1 MVKKSAAAAPK
12 ETWINTTCKMCIHSC
27 GIRVHV
33 KDGVVLKIEGDPTNE
48 DNRGKICAK
57 GQAGIMRLYDP
68 NRVKTPLKRTNPQ
81 KGPGVDPG
89 WQPITWEEAFDI
101 VGRRFKKIRE
111 EDPRKLVCAINDF
124 HRLHLWGWPAAFGS
138 GHYFT
143 TVGQYCGAAY
153 HPVNGVV
160 DGSFAAVNDYDY
172 CQYWIQIGGGDGFS
186 SHLHMAGSANRMA
199 DARVKRGMKLVV
211 VEPRMSTGAAK
222 ADEWIPI
229 LPGTDRAFVL
239 GMCHVMLHELKQY
252 DAGYI
257 RQHTN
262 GPYLIGPD
270 GLFVRDPATGKALVW
285 DSAEDQARTYDDP
298 DVRELALEGNYV
310 VNGIECRPAFQVIKD
325 QLKDHTPERMSKIC
339 TVSADTM
346 RRIAGEFVEAAR
358 IGSTIT
364 LDGKEYPYRPAAV
377 NFYRGA
383 IGHFDGTLDHAAI
396 KLMNF
401 LVGNIDVPGGHIG
414 VALDLKSP
422 KLLWVEPGED
432 GMMKPQ
438 PHMLHPMVPF
448 CYPPNTFQTLEFF
461 PLGLDPG
468 HLVADNILNPER
480 FGFDFK
486 PEAMLI
492 EHSNPLWNINGTAK
506 VMEVFK
512 MMDFIV
518 AIDVVLNE
526 STEWADIVLPDHT
539 YLESYHL
546 FMIEPPE
553 VVGHWLRQPVIK
565 PLYDSRDAN
574 DIFMELS
581 ARIGMLDAYNGL
593 LNMVLCMKPEHALK
607 PDRKYTTEEL
617 LDRHAKSIW
626 GNDKGL
632 DWFIENGH
640 NVRKL
645 KPSEKYMIWEG
656 LRIPIYFNLFVETA
670 LDLQEKFKPH
680 GIKWDTSSYQPVP
693 IWRDVHPLHRLPQEF
708 DLYAMNFKEHLLNF
722 SESVTI
728 PWINE
733 VMNCIPMHL
742 GVLINSKTARA
753 KGLKTGDRIRIT
765 SPFDEIEGAVRV
777 TEEVHPR
784 VIAISNGITTWKMHP
799 VDKKPNTHFNKL
811 LPAAYEWTDLL
822 SGHMETSTRVYITKI
837 SS

>member
-1 MVKKSAAAAPK
+1 MENAVKD
-12 ETWINTTCKMCIHSC
+12 TWIRTTCKMCIHSC

-33 KDGVVLKIEGDPTNE
+33 IDGVVLKIEGDPENE

-57 GQAGIMRLYDP
+57 GHAGIMRLYDP
-68 NRVKTPLKRTNPQ
+68 HRVKTPLKRTNPQ
-81 KGPGVDPG
+81 KGPGVDPR
-89 WQPITWEEAFDI
+89 WQPITWEEAYDI
-101 VGRRFKKIRE
+101 VGKRLRKIRE
-111 EDPRKLVCAINDF
+111 EDPRKLLCAINDF
-124 HRLHLWGWPAAFGS
+124 HRSHLGAWRAAFGTE
-138 GHYFT
+138 HRFT

-186 SHLHMAGSANRMA
+186 SHLHLAGSANRMA
-199 DARVKRGMKLVV
+199 DARVQRGMKVVV

-239 GMCHVMLHELKQY
+239 GMCHVMLFELKQY
-252 DAGYI
+252 DAQFI
-257 RQHTN
+257 RHHTN
-262 GPYLIGPD
+262 GPYLIRPD
-270 GLFVRDPATGKALVW
+270 GLFVRDPETCKAMVW
-285 DSAEDQARTYDDP
+285 DGVDDRAKTYDDP
-298 DVRELALEGNYV
+298 GIEEFALEGNYV
-310 VNGIECRPAFQVIKD
+310 FNGIQCRPAFQVIKD
-325 QLKDHTPERMSKIC
+325 QLKDHTPERMSRIC
-339 TVSADTM
+339 TVSADTI
-346 RRIAGEFVEAAR
+346 RRIAKEFVEAAR

-364 LDGKEYPYRPAAV
+364 LDGKVYPYRPAAV

-383 IGHFDGTLDHAAI
+383 IGHFDGTMDHVAM

-414 VALDLKSP
+414 VALNLKNP

-432 GMMKPQ
+432 VMIKPQ
-438 PHMLHPMVPF
+438 AHMLHPMIPF
-448 CYPPNTFQTLEFF
+448 SYPPNTFQTLEFF

-468 HLVADNILNPER
+468 HLVADNILHPER
-480 FGFDFK
+480 FGFNFK

-492 EHSNPLWNINGTAK
+492 EHSNPMWNITGTEK

-518 AIDVVLNE
+518 GIDVILNE

-553 VVGHWLRQPVIK
+553 VVGHWLRQPVIE
-565 PLYDSRDAN
+565 PLHESRDAN
-574 DIFMELS
+574 EIFMEISERAGCLDEFNAVLS
-581 ARIGMLDAYNGL
+581 I
-593 LNMVLCMKPEHALK
+593 VLCLKPEHALQ
-607 PDRKYTTEEL
+607 PGCKYTTEEL

-626 GNDKGL
+626 GDDKGL
-632 DWFIENGH
+632 EWFKKNGS

-645 KPSEKYMIWEG
+645 KPSEKYMVWEG
-656 LRIPIYFNLFVETA
+656 MRIPIYFNLFPETA
-670 LDLQEKFKPH
+670 LDLQEKFKAV
-680 GIKWDTSSYQPVP
+680 GITNWDTSSYQPVP
-693 IWRDVHPLHRLPQEF
+693 IWRDVHPLHRLPEEY
-708 DLYAMNFKEHLLNF
+708 DLYAIGFKEHLLNT
-722 SESVTI
+722 SESTSI

-742 GVLINSKTARA
+742 GVLLNSKVARA
-753 KGLKTGDRIRIT
+753 KRLKTGDLVRIR
-765 SPFDEIEGAVRV
+765 SPFDEIEGVIRV
-777 TEEVHPR
+777 TEEIHPQ

-799 VDKKPNTHFNKL
+799 IDKRPNTHFNKL
-811 LPAAYEWTDLL
+811 LPAEYEWTDLL
-822 SGHMETSTRVYITKI
+822 SGHMETATKVKI
-837 SS
+837 SKVSD